1 MLSNHGCVFFVLF
14 LRVFFFWLC
23 FYFFPP
29 TMPAYPKLGFL
40 RIIKGERGGKKV
52 RSHRIKVSHG
62 GKYEHKGSDLK

>member
-1 MLSNHGCVFFVLF
+1 MVVFL
-14 LRVFFFWLC
+14 
-23 FYFFPP
+23 FFPP

-62 GKYEHKGSDLK
+62 GKYEHKGSDLKQKSEE